1 MQTSNQPDDELPDHG
16 LCKSTKRSVSKT
28 TDTAVDA
35 AAAAVMTQYPRAIL
49 NAPVPPTRGRSM
61 APANPSTGPTMD
73 SVLPACSPAVN
84 TRLIADWNDAGGA
97 VPGSDVRR
105 RRPGNADQRGARP
118 VRAVAELV
126 VEHGDAAERLV
137 RAQRRQDHGQR
148 RRVRAGE
155 PLVHV
160 HADAGEL
167 VAAAGGGDV
176 FARRRR
182 GGQEDEQQQRRQRR
196 GGGGGGHGVIA
207 ARCRRE
213 RALAAACRWT
223 RML

>member
-1 MQTSNQPDDELPDHG
+1 MQEHEEVGLEDDGHRRRRSRRRRHDAVPARHPERAGAAHQGALDGAGEPQHG
-16 LCKSTKRSVSKT
+16 
-28 TDTAVDA
+28 AHHG
-35 AAAAVMTQYPRAIL
+35 QRA
-49 NAPVPPTRGRSM
+49 PG
-61 APANPSTGPTMD
+61 
-73 SVLPACSPAVN
+73 VL
-84 TRLIADWNDAGGA
+84 AGGEHEA
-97 VPGSDVRR
+97 DRRLERRRR
-105 RRPGNADQRGARP
+105 RRPRQRRPGDDALETADQRGARP